1 MKNSRHLLSF
11 VGYCYF
17 PVPVINILWKEPQ
30 STTIRLMK
38 YRG

>member
-1 MKNSRHLLSF
+1 MKNSRHLILVF
-11 VGYCYF
+11 CYF